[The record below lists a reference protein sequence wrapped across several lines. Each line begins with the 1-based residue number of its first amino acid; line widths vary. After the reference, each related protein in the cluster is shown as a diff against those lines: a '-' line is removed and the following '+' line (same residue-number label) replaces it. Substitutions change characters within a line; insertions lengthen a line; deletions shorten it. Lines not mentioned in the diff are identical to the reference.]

1 MTRNSSARGGDRL
14 LFIVDI
20 LGTILFGIEGATAGV
35 AGRLD
40 AFGVMVLSFTTA
52 LGGGIVRDLLLG
64 AAPPAALRDW
74 RYPVAAF
81 AGGGL
86 VLFLRSFVEGIPPN
100 VITVLDAAGL
110 GLFAVAGARKALDY
124 GMHPFM
130 AILLGGITGVGGGTI
145 RDVFLARVPAVLR
158 VEIYATAA
166 LFGAAAMVACLKARL
181 SPTVAALVGGIA
193 CFALRMVSVWRHW
206 NLTL

>member
-1 MTRNSSARGGDRL
+1 MTPDSSARGGDRL

-20 LGTILFGIEGATAGV
+20 LGTILLGLEGASAAV
-35 AGRLD
+35 AGHLD

-81 AGGGL
+81 AGGGT
-86 VLFLRSFVEGIPPN
+86 VLFLRSLVAGIPPD

-145 RDVFLARVPAVLR
+145 RDIFLARVPAVLR

-166 LFGAAAMVACLKARL
+166 LFGAAAMVLALKARL
-181 SPTVAALVGGIA
+181 SPTVAAFVGGIA

-206 NLTL
+206 SLQL